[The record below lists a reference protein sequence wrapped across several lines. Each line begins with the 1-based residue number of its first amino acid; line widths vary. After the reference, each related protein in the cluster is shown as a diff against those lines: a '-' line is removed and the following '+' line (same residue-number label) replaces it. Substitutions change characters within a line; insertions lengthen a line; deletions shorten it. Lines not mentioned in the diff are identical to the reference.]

1 MKVSKSIVLVGTSL
15 LCTVLLAACGGSGS
29 SSNNSEI
36 LLWSST
42 TGPDGEK
49 IKKTIDQYNETDPD
63 FKVKLVSMQGDTFT
77 SKLTTAGKSGKGV
90 PDLALIASEALPT
103 YKHQDM
109 LETWDDMIDGT
120 ELARENYVEA
130 AWDTGVVDDS
140 QYGIPATMGS
150 WVMYYNQDL
159 VDKYVPGALD
169 DGVVTYEEIR
179 QAGEKAKAD
188 GIYSFGYTW
197 GMQNYSNL
205 YQQMGGEWQDAQ
217 GNINIDNE
225 FSYNAVQEFKDLYDA
240 GYMVPDGEDANKL
253 FANQQLIFLPEG
265 TWMLSNMEEI
275 SDFTWGQT
283 FTPQWDAEH
292 IIQGSGVDQFAMF
305 KTNDERSDEKKSGM
319 VDFLTW
325 LQANQLE
332 WVKSGANPTSLAM
345 LDNEEY
351 VEMPQS
357 ILLKTEK
364 GQAAISVNAVDGLS
378 YIFGE
383 YDNRSWDMITGK
395 ADIQTTFGEIQKV
408 VEEKMK

>member
-1 MKVSKSIVLVGTSL
+1 M
-15 LCTVLLAACGGSGS
+15 LLAACGGSGS

-49 IKKTIDQYNETDPD
+49 SKTIDQYNETDPD

-120 ELARENYVEA
+120 ELARENCVEA

-179 QAGEKAKAD
+179 QAGEKQK
-188 GIYSFGYTW
+188 
-197 GMQNYSNL
+197 
-205 YQQMGGEWQDAQ
+205 QMVSIVLAIHGACRIIRISTNKWV
-217 GNINIDNE
+217 GNGKMHKE
-225 FSYNAVQEFKDLYDA
+225 TS
-240 GYMVPDGEDANKL
+240 
-253 FANQQLIFLPEG
+253 
-265 TWMLSNMEEI
+265 I
-275 SDFTWGQT
+275 S
-283 FTPQWDAEH
+283 
-292 IIQGSGVDQFAMF
+292 IMS
-305 KTNDERSDEKKSGM
+305 
-319 VDFLTW
+319 FLTMPFKSLRIYTMPATW
-325 LQANQLE
+325 SQMVKMQINFLQ
-332 WVKSGANPTSLAM
+332 TS
-345 LDNEEY
+345 
-351 VEMPQS
+351 S
-357 ILLKTEK
+357 
-364 GQAAISVNAVDGLS
+364 
-378 YIFGE
+378 
-383 YDNRSWDMITGK
+383 
-395 ADIQTTFGEIQKV
+395 
-408 VEEKMK
+408 